1 MHIPLFPFLHDP
13 QFATN
18 FFVLIIMSAFFYI
31 CCIYSSDIFM
41 EANNM
46 NPDLGPLAT
55 KEHKTDERSKQQS
68 HNRRAKD
75 KSNVMNWL
83 C

>member
-1 MHIPLFPFLHDP
+1 
-13 QFATN
+13 
-18 FFVLIIMSAFFYI
+18 
-31 CCIYSSDIFM
+31 
-41 EANNM
+41 M

-75 KSNVMNWL
+75 KSNLMNGL